1 MMKITK
7 EINKEIFRAYDIRG
21 IADRDLTDDVIYTI
35 ARSFA
40 THIRRMGKDTCVI
53 GHDNRLSSER
63 IHKALTSGL
72 IDSGV
77 NILDLELTTTPMY
90 YYACIYEKIDC
101 GIMITASHNPKE
113 DNGLKFAFKDYLNA
127 KGEEITDFYEETI
140 KGDFLDGVGSV
151 RKINVKEDYFKAIN
165 DGLEFGDKRIKAVLD
180 PGNGTTSIILKD
192 LYSMFPID
200 FTIINGESDGTFPN
214 HHPDPSIE
222 ANLEQLKA
230 KVLETGAD
238 IGVSFDG
245 DGDRVGVITNE
256 GKFLPC
262 DYYMI
267 LIIRDIIDKVKNKTF
282 LYDVKCSKSLED
294 EIIKL
299 GGSPVCYRT
308 GNSYTRSRVAEL
320 DMPFGGE
327 LSGHIYF
334 RDRFLGF
341 DSGLYAG
348 LRIIELLSRNSKNIT
363 ELLSGINHYEAT
375 PELKYKSTDEKKI
388 EVVEKVIE
396 YCKKKH
402 YNINTIDGVR
412 VTFTDGW
419 ASVRYSNTGPN
430 ITSRFEAT
438 TKKRLEE
445 IKCEFESLIDK
456 YNK

>member
-1 MMKITK
+1 MEITK

-140 KGDFLDGVGSV
+140 KGDFLDGVGNV
-151 RKINVKEDYFKAIN
+151 KKINVKKEYFNAIKE
-165 DGLEFGDKRIKAVLD
+165 GLEFGDKRIKAVLD

-222 ANLEQLKA
+222 ANLEQLKK

-256 GKFLPC
+256 GKFLAC

-267 LIIRDIIDKVKNKTF
+267 LIIRDIIDKVENKTF

-299 GGSPVCYRT
+299 GGRPVCYRT

-327 LSGHIYF
+327 LSGHVYF

-396 YCKKKH
+396 YCREKH

-438 TKKRLEE
+438 TKERLEE
-445 IKCEFESLIDK
+445 IKSEFESLIDK
-456 YNK
+456 YNE

>member
-1 MMKITK
+1 MKITK

-63 IHKALTSGL
+63 IHKALTKGL
-72 IDSGV
+72 LDSGV

-101 GIMITASHNPKE
+101 GVMITASHNPKE
-113 DNGLKFAFKDYLNA
+113 DNGLKFAFQDYLNA
-127 KGEEITDFYEETI
+127 KGEEIAEFYEETI
-140 KGDFLDGVGSV
+140 KGDFLDGAGSIH
-151 RKINVKEDYFKAIN
+151 KINVKEEYFNAIKN
-165 DGLEFGDKRIKAVLD
+165 GLNFGDKRIKAILD

-245 DGDRVGVITNE
+245 DGDRVGVITNK
-256 GKFLPC
+256 GKFLPI

-267 LIIRDIIDKVKNKTF
+267 LIIRDIIDKVSNKTF

-299 GGSPVCYRT
+299 GGTPVCYRT

-327 LSGHIYF
+327 LSGHVYF

-348 LRIIELLSRNSKNIT
+348 LRIIELLSRNDKTIE
-363 ELLSGINHYEAT
+363 ELLTGINHYEAT
-375 PELKYKSTDEKKI
+375 PELKYKSTDEKKR

-396 YCKKKH
+396 YCREKH

-412 VTFTDGW
+412 VTFDDGW
-419 ASVRYSNTGPN
+419 ASVRFSNTGPN
-430 ITSRFEAT
+430 ITSRFEAAS
-438 TKKRLEE
+438 KKRLEE
-445 IKCEFESLIDK
+445 IQKEFESLIDK

>member
-1 MMKITK
+1 
-7 EINKEIFRAYDIRG
+7 
-21 IADRDLTDDVIYTI
+21 
-35 ARSFA
+35 
-40 THIRRMGKDTCVI
+40 
-53 GHDNRLSSER
+53 
-63 IHKALTSGL
+63 
-72 IDSGV
+72 
-77 NILDLELTTTPMY
+77 
-90 YYACIYEKIDC
+90 
-101 GIMITASHNPKE
+101 
-113 DNGLKFAFKDYLNA
+113 
-127 KGEEITDFYEETI
+127 
-140 KGDFLDGVGSV
+140 
-151 RKINVKEDYFKAIN
+151 
-165 DGLEFGDKRIKAVLD
+165 
-180 PGNGTTSIILKD
+180 
-192 LYSMFPID
+192 MFPID

-327 LSGHIYF
+327 LSGHVYF

-375 PELKYKSTDEKKI
+375 PELKYKSTDEKKDRSSR
-388 EVVEKVIE
+388 
-396 YCKKKH
+396 KK
-402 YNINTIDGVR
+402 
-412 VTFTDGW
+412 
-419 ASVRYSNTGPN
+419 
-430 ITSRFEAT
+430 
-438 TKKRLEE
+438 L
-445 IKCEFESLIDK
+445 
-456 YNK
+456 

>member
-1 MMKITK
+1 
-7 EINKEIFRAYDIRG
+7 
-21 IADRDLTDDVIYTI
+21 
-35 ARSFA
+35 
-40 THIRRMGKDTCVI
+40 
-53 GHDNRLSSER
+53 
-63 IHKALTSGL
+63 
-72 IDSGV
+72 
-77 NILDLELTTTPMY
+77 
-90 YYACIYEKIDC
+90 
-101 GIMITASHNPKE
+101 
-113 DNGLKFAFKDYLNA
+113 
-127 KGEEITDFYEETI
+127 
-140 KGDFLDGVGSV
+140 
-151 RKINVKEDYFKAIN
+151 
-165 DGLEFGDKRIKAVLD
+165 
-180 PGNGTTSIILKD
+180 
-192 LYSMFPID
+192 
-200 FTIINGESDGTFPN
+200 
-214 HHPDPSIE
+214 
-222 ANLEQLKA
+222 
-230 KVLETGAD
+230 
-238 IGVSFDG
+238 
-245 DGDRVGVITNE
+245 
-256 GKFLPC
+256 
-262 DYYMI
+262 MI